1 MMTLIDSDHEG
12 HGGGG
17 GAGGND
23 NSGGDDAC
31 DESCRW

>member
-17 GAGGND
+17 GAGGDD

>member
-17 GAGGND
+17 GAGGD
-23 NSGGDDAC
+23 DDSGGDDAC